1 MVGNQRSRTRKRLP
15 SLWIIKQI
23 STIAETITSIAENAL
38 IRVAKSS
45 RKNNERFKPCFGSHD
60 VISHDAQH
68 RQCRSDFSSLLRRD
82 SHRAV
87 VQLQLCVAVRR
98 RRTFCSSAANTGS
111 MAGTHRLVPCTVL
124 CSLKSLAAQLV
135 NRCLGTSEIAP
146 HCVSEEETQ
155 DRRIPLL
162 RR

>member
-15 SLWIIKQI
+15 SLWIKQI
-23 STIAETITSIAENAL
+23 NTIAETITSIAKNAL
-38 IRVAKSS
+38 IGVAKSL
-45 RKNNERFKPCFGSHD
+45 RKNNERFKPCFSSHD
-60 VISHDAQH
+60 VISREAQH

-87 VQLQLCVAVRR
+87 VQLRLCVAVRQ
-98 RRTFCSSAANTGS
+98 RRTVCSSAANTGS
-111 MAGTHRLVPCTVL
+111 MAGTHRLVPCTAL
-124 CSLKSLAAQLV
+124 CSLKSLAAQPV

-146 HCVSEEETQ
+146 HCASGEETPG
-155 DRRIPLL
+155 RRIPLL